1 MVTDMLNLLM
11 ETVSYNKD
19 YDTQVN
25 FHSLLKSN
33 FTTPFLI
40 TQSSFNY
47 LNSSVVYSLMRTK
60 SNFEALKQEKVR

>member
-1 MVTDMLNLLM
+1 MVTDMLSLLM
-11 ETVSYNKD
+11 VTVTYNKD

-25 FHSLLKSN
+25 FHSLLKPN

-47 LNSSVVYSLMRTK
+47 PNSSVVYSLMRTE